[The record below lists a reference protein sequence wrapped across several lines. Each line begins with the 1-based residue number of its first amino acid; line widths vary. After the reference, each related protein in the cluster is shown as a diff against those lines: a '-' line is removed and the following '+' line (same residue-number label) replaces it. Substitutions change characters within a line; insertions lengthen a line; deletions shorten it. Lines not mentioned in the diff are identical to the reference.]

1 MANHFSH
8 AGLPYP
14 IRNARF
20 TVQLGYLDATGTP
33 TDPVTP
39 DTEVSKDGGAFA
51 DCVEEVTTITGS
63 NGVGYITLTGAEMD
77 ASMVALA
84 GKVASGPKVSL
95 IPDIRPRKLPFIFS
109 GTLVSGSASGGTLA
123 TDVPNI
129 AGVVAGCI
137 LLTTGGTGGGGTGGA
152 NNQARMITVSAA
164 NRVITVSPNFEVALD
179 NTTTYQ
185 VLLTEFALW
194 RYADVQTMLGDDA
207 TINRQSRGANS
218 CTLGTVGS
226 GSTTTSIVT
235 SSLSPAAAV
244 ASQFIG
250 RVVLFN
256 STTTTVNLRGQS
268 TKITASTSGGVLTV
282 DPLTTAPVSG
292 DTFLIG

>member
-8 AGLPYP
+8 AALPYP

-20 TVQLGYLDATGTP
+20 TVQVGYLDATGTP

-39 DTEVSKDGGAFA
+39 DTEISKDGGTFA

-63 NGVGYITLTGAEMD
+63 NGLGYITLTGAEMD

-84 GKVASGPKVSL
+84 FKVTSGPKPSL
-95 IPDIRPRKLPFIFS
+95 IPDIRPRKLPFIYS
-109 GTLVSGSASGGTLA
+109 GTLQAGSISGGTLA
-123 TDVPNI
+123 TDVPAI
-129 AGVVAGCI
+129 GGIVTGCI

-152 NNQARMITVSAA
+152 NNQARLITVSAA
-164 NRVITVSPNFEVALD
+164 SGVFTVSPNFEVALD

-185 VLLTEFALW
+185 VLLTEFALLRW
-194 RYADVQTMLGDDA
+194 SDLRLMLGDDA
-207 TINRQSRGANS
+207 TINRQSRGINS

-226 GSTTTSIVT
+226 ASTTTSIVT
-235 SSLSPAAAV
+235 SSLSPPATV

-256 STTTTVNLRGQS
+256 SSTTTANLRGQA
-268 TKITASTSGGVLTV
+268 TKISASTSGGVLTV

>member
-8 AGLPYP
+8 AALPYP

-20 TVQLGYLDATGTP
+20 TVQVGYLDATGTP

-39 DTEVSKDGGAFA
+39 DTEISKDGGAFA
-51 DCVEEVTTITGS
+51 DCAEEVTTITGG
-63 NGVGYITLTGAEMD
+63 NGVGYITLTGAETD

-84 GKVASGPKVSL
+84 FKNTPGPKNSL
-95 IPDIRPRKLPFIFS
+95 IPDLRPRKLPFLFA
-109 GTLVSGSASGGTLA
+109 GTLTAGSASGGTLA

-129 AGVVAGCI
+129 GGIVTGCI

-185 VLLTEFALW
+185 VLLTEFALFRW
-194 RYADVQTMLGDDA
+194 ADLQMILGDDGAVNRLSRALNTESLVTIGAASSA
-207 TINRQSRGANS
+207 TNI
-218 CTLGTVGS
+218 
-226 GSTTTSIVT
+226 IT
-235 SSLSPAAAV
+235 SSIAPPATV
-244 ASQFIG
+244 TDQFKG
-250 RVVLFN
+250 RILCFN
-256 STTTTVNLRGQS
+256 LTTTTANLRGQA

-282 DPLTTAPVSG
+282 DPLSTAPVSG
-292 DTFLIG
+292 DTALIV